1 MKATLLL
8 ADSAQADPNGKVHG
22 LGVGWSMIG
31 TPTPPMAIVVLIDCP
46 WDQTNMKHQLT
57 IDLVDADGRAVS
69 FQQDALGN
77 PEPAVHIEADFE
89 SGRPPGIPAGTP
101 LRQPLVINLGP
112 GLPLTPGQ
120 KYEFRIAINDEPM
133 DSSLGAFTIQL

>member
-22 LGVGWSMIG
+22 LGVGWSMIA
-31 TPTPPMAIVVLIDCP
+31 TPTPPMAIIVLIDCP

-57 IDLVDADGRAVS
+57 IDLVDADGRPVS
-69 FQQDALGN
+69 FEQDSLGS

-101 LRQPLVINLGP
+101 LRQPFVINLGP

-120 KYEFRIAINDEPM
+120 KYEFRISINDEPM
-133 DSSLGAFTIQL
+133 DSSLGAFTIQV